1 MKMGAQDGS
10 AAIEL
15 NCLRVSVTIHADWIC
30 EKMRGKISWVGQVKS
45 AGSALAAY
53 HLAFQFGTSER
64 EQCQN
69 GLHAAAIKSCDANCE
84 QAIAKCLFIGRTRT
98 QAF

>member
-1 MKMGAQDGS
+1 MKMAAQDGN

-15 NCLRVSVTIHADWIC
+15 NCFRVSVTIHADWIC
-30 EKMRGKISWVGQVKS
+30 GKVRGKISWVGQFKS
-45 AGSALAAY
+45 AGSALSVY
-53 HLAFQFGTSER
+53 HFAFQFGTSER

-69 GLHAAAIKSCDANCE
+69 GLHAAAIELCDAACE